1 MKSTKKRI
9 LTIVLTIAIITV
21 LIASVCAI
29 SYSVS
34 NTSATSSKEES
45 TEAELKIEF
54 FPLGNYQIGDSCII
68 TFGDVQILVDA
79 GSRGNSAETITQKM
93 KAHMD
98 KDKGKVWEYII
109 VTHPDEDHIAA
120 FSTSENANADTGVFQ
135 YLINNSWEVGTLIDF
150 DVKDDYEGKESTPA
164 YVHKTNSP
172 AGVYNRYSSKR
183 DSMVKAKQIEN
194 YKTAMECQGESFYL
208 ASSDKNSPKLTI
220 LQNRYY
226 TQRISGAKE
235 ITSAEKNNMSV
246 CFLIE
251 YKSQSFL
258 FTGDLEEKDSAS
270 DYKQIYGETYLYEDN
285 KALLEGGVTFYK
297 AAHHG
302 SRTSNSKDFIDKIRP
317 QIVAVSTVAGT
328 SQHHDTKS
336 SLDETGATTD
346 DPANRFPA
354 QEVLSNLLKYT
365 DMIYIT
371 SYAELDPDTHKTLRA
386 KDYYGDI
393 TISSNGYRCKTTTS
407 GESSNGKP
415 SPITS
420 SSWFNE
426 KNWLDKPNRIDEGAN
441 LITTIFELP
450 ESIVGL
456 GQCTLVQYRSYD
468 ILIDCGIYSAGG
480 KYTNRMEFI
489 DKIAEQ
495 CADGVLEYV
504 IVTSSQTSSISN
516 MIGSYSLNGKIEE
529 SIFKTFE
536 VETLIDFGESTNIKE
551 GDMANGMWITRYVEQ
566 REEAIENGTKHNP
579 GTVASDGSVTYK
591 IDKNLSITIL
601 NQNKENAASENNYSL
616 CTLIKF
622 GNKKL
627 FFTGRLTTDE
637 SCEQNLAKDYKTLIS
652 KVDLF
657 VVGNGGAS
665 DTCSKELINVINP
678 KHSVICAT
686 AGSEIENKE
695 YPSIEACERLVN
707 LNKEGKVYV
716 TSQMQGKHK
725 KYVCGDM
732 TFIFSKTE
740 EKPIIYTTND
750 IITVNETQW
759 YQDNIDKVEKE

>member
-9 LTIVLTIAIITV
+9 LTITLIIAIISV

-45 TEAELKIEF
+45 TEDELKIEF
-54 FPLGNYQIGDSCII
+54 FPFGKYNKNYKVGDSFII
-68 TFGDVQILVDA
+68 TYGDVQILVDA
-79 GSRGNSAETITQKM
+79 GSQTNANDDIIAKM
-93 KAHMD
+93 KAHMN
-98 KDKGKVWEYII
+98 KDKGKVWDYVIA
-109 VTHPDEDHIAA
+109 THPDSDHISA
-120 FSTSENANADTGVFQ
+120 FSTDENANNDTGVFQ
-135 YLINNSWEVGTLIDF
+135 YLINNSWKVGTLIDF

-172 AGVYNRYSSKR
+172 SGIYNKYSLKR
-183 DSMVKAKQIEN
+183 KTMVDNGTIEN

-208 ASSDKNSPKLTI
+208 VPSDKNSPKLTI
-220 LQNRYY
+220 LQNHYY
-226 TQRISGAKE
+226 TQRISEAKE
-235 ITSAEKNNMSV
+235 ITPAEKNNMSV

-258 FTGDLEEKDSAS
+258 FTGDLEEFDSENN
-270 DYKQIYGETYLYEDN
+270 YNPICGETLLYEKN
-285 KALLEGGVTFYK
+285 KELLEGGVTFFK
-297 AAHHG
+297 ASHHG
-302 SRTSNSKDFIDKIRP
+302 SYTSNSKDFIDKIRP
-317 QIVAVSTVAGT
+317 QIVVIPTVAGT
-328 SQHHDTKS
+328 SEHES
-336 SLDETGATTD
+336 SKHG
-346 DPANRFPA
+346 RFPA
-354 QEVLSNLLKYT
+354 QEVLTNFLKYT

-393 TISSNGYRCKTTTS
+393 TITSNGYGCRVETV
-407 GESSNGKP
+407 GENNSNGNPK
-415 SPITS
+415 PITQTE
-420 SSWFNE
+420 WF
-426 KNWLDKPNRIDEGAN
+426 KDNRTDTGAN
-441 LITTIFELP
+441 LTVTVFELP
-450 ESIVGL
+450 ENVIGL

-516 MIGSYSLNGKIEE
+516 MIGSYSLKGDITQ

-536 VETLIDFGESTNIKE
+536 VETLIDFGESTNIKQ
-551 GDMANGMWITRYVEQ
+551 GDRANGAWITRYMEQ
-566 REEAIENGTKHNP
+566 RQEAIKNGTKHNP
-579 GTVASDGSVTYK
+579 GTVASDGSVTYE
-591 IDKNLSITIL
+591 IDENLSITIL
-601 NQNKENAASENNYSL
+601 NQNKEDAASENNYSL

-637 SCEQNLAKDYKTLIS
+637 DCEQNLAKDYKTLIS
-652 KVDLF
+652 NVDLF

-665 DTCSKELINVINP
+665 DTCSKELVDVIKP
-678 KHSVICAT
+678 KNSVICAT
-686 AGSEIENKE
+686 AGSEIEGKE
-695 YPSIEACERLVN
+695 FPSIEACERLVSS
-707 LNKEGKVYV
+707 KGKVYI

-740 EKPIIYTTND
+740 KEPIVQSTND
-750 IITVNETQW
+750 IITIEETKW